1 MPKPFVENYISFQ
14 LLAQKLMRTMY
25 KADVV
30 NHLQIKLTPPFLL
43 PHGPFPRPMYA
54 TTRIFPPHSLSPHFP
69 DAVFS
74 REVPDIYLQYYA
86 SMGGRIATTPK
97 EIKAAL
103 FFVCKDQSDVDFI
116 AIWFNRTYRVVNRRF
131 IADCKAAGKCMSEET
146 YSWGG

>member
-1 MPKPFVENYISFQ
+1 MIDYSLVVDFDFPPYQIHRYLPMPKPFVENYISFQ

-74 REVPDIYLQYYA
+74 REVPDIYLQYYGEN
-86 SMGGRIATTPK
+86 SLP
-97 EIKAAL
+97 
-103 FFVCKDQSDVDFI
+103 
-116 AIWFNRTYRVVNRRF
+116 VNRDSSAHRCLS
-131 IADCKAAGKCMSEET
+131 IPSVNGRPYRHNPE
-146 YSWGG
+146 GN